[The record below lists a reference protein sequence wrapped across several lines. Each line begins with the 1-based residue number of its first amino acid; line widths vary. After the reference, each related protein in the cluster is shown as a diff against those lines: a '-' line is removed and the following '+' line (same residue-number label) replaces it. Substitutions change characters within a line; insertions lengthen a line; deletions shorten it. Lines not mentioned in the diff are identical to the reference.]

1 MKKIVPFKK
10 EIIFKTNV
18 SEITSISLEHNLHIE
33 NNNLITGNFMISGE
47 YRIAD
52 TSINTETFNFELPF
66 DINVDNKYDLANV
79 NVDIDDF
86 YYEIVNN
93 KSLEVNIEVLIDK
106 LLEKPLIE
114 PRDDN
119 QSLEEVSDIVENN
132 MISDENQDKSDRI
145 KISER
150 ENEEQ
155 GDEIMER
162 CIEKEDILAEFDS
175 VADMLNSEVNNG
187 NTDEKRLVEMVQ
199 KTETKSIEKINSLF
213 DNLDSST
220 ETYKTYKVCIIRT
233 GDTIESVLQKYN
245 ISKEELE
252 KYNSLS
258 DVKIGDKL
266 IIPSVNDE
274 KI

>member
-1 MKKIVPFKK
+1 M
-10 EIIFKTNV
+10 
-18 SEITSISLEHNLHIE
+18 
-33 NNNLITGNFMISGE
+33 
-47 YRIAD
+47 
-52 TSINTETFNFELPF
+52 PF
-66 DINVDNKYDLANV
+66 DINVDDKYDLTNV

-86 YYEIVNN
+86 YYEIINN

-114 PRDDN
+114 SREED
-119 QSLEEVSDIVENN
+119 QSLEEVSDIVENDN
-132 MISDENQDKSDRI
+132 MVSDENKKNIDNSQID
-145 KISER
+145 EENR
-150 ENEEQ
+150 EENDEGE
-155 GDEIMER
+155 DEIMER
-162 CIEKEDILAEFDS
+162 CIEKEDILDGLDS
-175 VADMLNSEVNNG
+175 LN
-187 NTDEKRLVEMVQ
+187 NTLDSDVSNSLDKVDEKRLVEVTQ

-220 ETYKTYKVCIIRT
+220 ETYKTYKVCIIRA

-245 ISKEELE
+245 ISKDELE